1 MKDYMS
7 PDTPNRDRTFAD
19 RKAFVL
25 AEQTLETAKALA
37 EANAPKGPEPLATDA
52 IVDPNW
58 AKGRER
64 QSIREAATASRRD
77 AFLHALGELTY
88 RALPLDEH
96 EKAPHRA
103 TVLEQTKELAHSLI
117 EHWDLSP
124 AGRELM
130 ETASAIVNVERLDE
144 TVSLVEASVA
154 DGELGPMIEHV
165 ASEIEQRV
173 IGAIVADRKRS
184 ERVESRLNE
193 ISSTLSGDAELDELR
208 QRRTLKRT
216 APSLMESL
224 YVANRRVL
232 SEEAGREIAAEVLMI
247 ETVCQYTL
255 IETLAAVGVMAM
267 DKVDAVELARR
278 LAARKG

>member
-25 AEQTLETAKALA
+25 SEQTLEMANQLA
-37 EANAPKGPEPLATDA
+37 ASCQPEAPKPVDTSAV
-52 IVDPNW
+52 VDPNW
-58 AKGRER
+58 QRGRER
-64 QSIREAATASRRD
+64 QSIREAATAARRD

-88 RALPLDEH
+88 RALPLDEE

-103 TVLEQTKELAHSLI
+103 TVLEQTKELALSLI

-124 AGRELM
+124 AGNELM
-130 ETASAIVNVERLDE
+130 ETAAAIVNVERLEE
-144 TVSLVEASVA
+144 TVSLVEASAA
-154 DGELGPMIEHV
+154 DGELGPMVEHI
-165 ASEIEQRV
+165 AGEIEQRV
-173 IGAIVADRKRS
+173 LGAIVADRRRS
-184 ERVESRLNE
+184 ERVEQRLSE
-193 ISSTLSGDAELDELR
+193 ISNTLTGDAELDELR

-267 DKVDAVELARR
+267 EKVDAVELARR